1 MINCSKCGAEL
12 SDDTRFCSYCGNK
25 IEATTPPPI
34 VEDDETP
41 DSSQSEPANAS
52 TPRSDAPK
60 SLADKIKDKASDKW
74 RKLNTYSKVTTVA
87 IAVFVLLC
95 LVAFLFG
102 KTAAGIIAVL
112 QIVLTVAALLMKK
125 QIIKV
130 PKSWIHFVAL
140 ALAVVLLVPYVSLF
154 KLDYGDAEKFAW
166 SDILLA
172 DVVPE
177 PESRFGEII
186 GNSSEYLSLYVYR
199 TSAADYGEYVDACKE
214 KGFTVEADQ
223 SEQSYYAYNADG
235 YKLSLYYDES
245 NSKMHIGVDAAE
257 QYGTLVWPD
266 GIIASMLPV
275 PASTTG
281 EITQDDDKGFQ
292 AYVSNTPI
300 DEFKNYVAACADRG
314 FNIDA
319 YESDESYSAENSEGY
334 KLSVSYQGNSVIS
347 ISVDEPEY
355 EVSIEIECVENWAFS
370 KYDVDVYIDDSFEG
384 TIDHGTTETFA
395 VTMSKGTYE
404 IRFVNAED
412 DEVTGTVV
420 IDIHQD
426 ESLRYKIS
434 CTSTKIDVET
444 IVGTIA
450 EYGEDE
456 APMPQSA
463 SSYKFDN
470 YEDVQ
475 KELTDAGFTNISFEI
490 LYDIV
495 LGWTNEGEIEN
506 ISVDGKT
513 DFNRGDI
520 FNKDAEIIITY
531 HMPEDDNPSNI
542 TMAKGSSAYDGMNYL
557 DVEQAFKDMGFTNI
571 ELGKVTTESNSY
583 TDGEVFL
590 VEIDG
595 WSFDAGE
602 VFSPNDKVYIKY
614 YHVEE
619 PAVIESITIDNN
631 SDFAALMKI
640 TDQTD
645 ASTIKQFVN
654 SHIGTVIEFDG
665 CIALMMKHNNYKT
678 RFDVC
683 IAGGDY
689 DADRVY
695 GPLFAFED
703 VNYYDMN
710 VSGSDTVTQGMNFR
724 VIAEIEGFSDAGGY
738 VILKP
743 VSLIA
748 R

>member
-1 MINCSKCGAEL
+1 MIKCSKCGAEL

-41 DSSQSEPANAS
+41 DASQSEPANAS

-245 NSKMHIGVDAAE
+245 NSKMHIGVDTAE

-266 GIIASMLPV
+266 SIIASMLPV

-495 LGWTNEGEIEN
+495 LGWTDEGEIEN

-513 DFNRGDI
+513 DFDQGDI
-520 FNKDAEIIITY
+520 FKKDAPIVITYHMKEEDDPNKPVESETPNVEEDSPVFYSTNTYEAAKEGNSGVFSYRDRENSYDIYWIIDFDEGYVYYFTDGNGDSTCDRLKIDSGTLNDKVIITY
-531 HMPEDDNPSNI
+531 HDGGDEWSYSLHFKYVDHPETLIMVDQNGFDYKYSTTDLDD
-542 TMAKGSSAYDGMNYL
+542 
-557 DVEQAFKDMGFTNI
+557 
-571 ELGKVTTESNSY
+571 
-583 TDGEVFL
+583 
-590 VEIDG
+590 
-595 WSFDAGE
+595 
-602 VFSPNDKVYIKY
+602 
-614 YHVEE
+614 
-619 PAVIESITIDNN
+619 
-631 SDFAALMKI
+631 ALSLRATK
-640 TDQTD
+640 
-645 ASTIKQFVN
+645 TIK
-654 SHIGTVIEFDG
+654 
-665 CIALMMKHNNYKT
+665 
-678 RFDVC
+678 
-683 IAGGDY
+683 DY
-689 DADRVY
+689 
-695 GPLFAFED
+695 
-703 VNYYDMN
+703 
-710 VSGSDTVTQGMNFR
+710 
-724 VIAEIEGFSDAGGY
+724 
-738 VILKP
+738 
-743 VSLIA
+743 
-748 R
+748 

>member
-1 MINCSKCGAEL
+1 MIKCSKCGAEL

-41 DSSQSEPANAS
+41 DASQSEPANAS

-266 GIIASMLPV
+266 SIIASMLPV

-355 EVSIEIECVENWAFS
+355 EVSIEIGCVENWAFS

-495 LGWTNEGEIEN
+495 LGWTDEGEIEN

-513 DFNRGDI
+513 DFDQGDI
-520 FNKDAEIIITY
+520 FKKDAPIVITYHMKEEDDPNKPVESETPNVEEDSPVFYSTNTYEAAKEGNSGVFSYRDRGNSYDIYWIIDFDEGYVYYFTDGNGDSTCDRLKIDSGTLNDKVIITY
-531 HMPEDDNPSNI
+531 HDGGDEWSYSLHFKYVDHPETLIMVDQNGFDYKYSTTDLDD
-542 TMAKGSSAYDGMNYL
+542 
-557 DVEQAFKDMGFTNI
+557 
-571 ELGKVTTESNSY
+571 
-583 TDGEVFL
+583 
-590 VEIDG
+590 
-595 WSFDAGE
+595 
-602 VFSPNDKVYIKY
+602 
-614 YHVEE
+614 
-619 PAVIESITIDNN
+619 
-631 SDFAALMKI
+631 ALSLRATK
-640 TDQTD
+640 
-645 ASTIKQFVN
+645 TIK
-654 SHIGTVIEFDG
+654 
-665 CIALMMKHNNYKT
+665 
-678 RFDVC
+678 
-683 IAGGDY
+683 DY
-689 DADRVY
+689 
-695 GPLFAFED
+695 
-703 VNYYDMN
+703 
-710 VSGSDTVTQGMNFR
+710 
-724 VIAEIEGFSDAGGY
+724 
-738 VILKP
+738 
-743 VSLIA
+743 
-748 R
+748 

>member
-1 MINCSKCGAEL
+1 MIKCSKCGAEL

-41 DSSQSEPANAS
+41 DASQSEPANAS

-266 GIIASMLPV
+266 SIIASMLPV

-495 LGWTNEGEIEN
+495 LGWTDEGEIEN

-513 DFNRGDI
+513 DFDQGDI
-520 FNKDAEIIITY
+520 FKKDAPIVITYHMKEEDDPNKPVESETPNVEEDSPVFYSTNTYEAAKEGNSGVFSYRDRENSYDIYWIIDFDEGYVYYFTDGNGDSTCDRLKIDSGTLNDKVIITY
-531 HMPEDDNPSNI
+531 HDGGDEWSYSLHFKYVDHPETLIMVDQNGFDYKYSTTDLDD
-542 TMAKGSSAYDGMNYL
+542 
-557 DVEQAFKDMGFTNI
+557 
-571 ELGKVTTESNSY
+571 
-583 TDGEVFL
+583 
-590 VEIDG
+590 
-595 WSFDAGE
+595 
-602 VFSPNDKVYIKY
+602 
-614 YHVEE
+614 
-619 PAVIESITIDNN
+619 
-631 SDFAALMKI
+631 ALSLRATK
-640 TDQTD
+640 
-645 ASTIKQFVN
+645 TIK
-654 SHIGTVIEFDG
+654 
-665 CIALMMKHNNYKT
+665 
-678 RFDVC
+678 
-683 IAGGDY
+683 DY
-689 DADRVY
+689 
-695 GPLFAFED
+695 
-703 VNYYDMN
+703 
-710 VSGSDTVTQGMNFR
+710 
-724 VIAEIEGFSDAGGY
+724 
-738 VILKP
+738 
-743 VSLIA
+743 
-748 R
+748 

>member
-1 MINCSKCGAEL
+1 MIKCSKCGAEL

-34 VEDDETP
+34 VEDDENP
-41 DSSQSEPANAS
+41 DAAQSEPANAS
-52 TPRSDAPK
+52 TPKSDAPK

-266 GIIASMLPV
+266 SIIASMLPV

-463 SSYKFDN
+463 SSYKFGN

-513 DFNRGDI
+513 DFDQGDI
-520 FNKDAEIIITY
+520 FKKDAPIVITYHMKEEDDPNKPVESETPNVEEDSPVFYSTNTYEAAKEGNSGVFSYRDRGNSYDIYWIIDFDEGYVYYFTDGNGDSTCDRLKIDSGTLNDKVIITY
-531 HMPEDDNPSNI
+531 HDGGDEWSYSLHFKYVDHPETLIMVDQNGFDYKYSTTDLDD
-542 TMAKGSSAYDGMNYL
+542 
-557 DVEQAFKDMGFTNI
+557 
-571 ELGKVTTESNSY
+571 
-583 TDGEVFL
+583 
-590 VEIDG
+590 
-595 WSFDAGE
+595 
-602 VFSPNDKVYIKY
+602 
-614 YHVEE
+614 
-619 PAVIESITIDNN
+619 
-631 SDFAALMKI
+631 ALSLRATK
-640 TDQTD
+640 
-645 ASTIKQFVN
+645 TIK
-654 SHIGTVIEFDG
+654 
-665 CIALMMKHNNYKT
+665 
-678 RFDVC
+678 
-683 IAGGDY
+683 DY
-689 DADRVY
+689 
-695 GPLFAFED
+695 
-703 VNYYDMN
+703 
-710 VSGSDTVTQGMNFR
+710 
-724 VIAEIEGFSDAGGY
+724 
-738 VILKP
+738 
-743 VSLIA
+743 
-748 R
+748 

>member
-1 MINCSKCGAEL
+1 MIKCSKCGAEL

-41 DSSQSEPANAS
+41 DASQSEPANAS

-266 GIIASMLPV
+266 SIIASMLPV

-495 LGWTNEGEIEN
+495 LGWTDEGEIEN

-513 DFNRGDI
+513 DFDQGDI
-520 FNKDAEIIITY
+520 FKKDAPIVITYHMKEEDDPNKPVESETPNVEEDSPVFYSTNTYEAAKEGNSGVFSYRDRGNSYDIYWIIDFDEGYVYYFTDGNGDSTCDRLKIDSGTLNDKVIITY
-531 HMPEDDNPSNI
+531 HDGGDEWSYSLHFKYVDHPETLIMVDQNGFDYKYSTTDLDD
-542 TMAKGSSAYDGMNYL
+542 
-557 DVEQAFKDMGFTNI
+557 
-571 ELGKVTTESNSY
+571 
-583 TDGEVFL
+583 
-590 VEIDG
+590 
-595 WSFDAGE
+595 
-602 VFSPNDKVYIKY
+602 
-614 YHVEE
+614 
-619 PAVIESITIDNN
+619 
-631 SDFAALMKI
+631 ALSLRATK
-640 TDQTD
+640 
-645 ASTIKQFVN
+645 TIK
-654 SHIGTVIEFDG
+654 
-665 CIALMMKHNNYKT
+665 
-678 RFDVC
+678 
-683 IAGGDY
+683 DY
-689 DADRVY
+689 
-695 GPLFAFED
+695 
-703 VNYYDMN
+703 
-710 VSGSDTVTQGMNFR
+710 
-724 VIAEIEGFSDAGGY
+724 
-738 VILKP
+738 
-743 VSLIA
+743 
-748 R
+748 

>member
-1 MINCSKCGAEL
+1 MIKCSKCGAEL

-41 DSSQSEPANAS
+41 DASQSEPANAS

-245 NSKMHIGVDAAE
+245 NRKMHIGVDAAE
-257 QYGTLVWPD
+257 QYGTLVWPNS
-266 GIIASMLPV
+266 IIASMLPV

-281 EITQDDDKGFQ
+281 EITQDDEKGFQ

-463 SSYKFDN
+463 SSYKFGN

-513 DFNRGDI
+513 DFDQGDI
-520 FNKDAEIIITY
+520 FKKDAPIVITYHMKEEDDPNKPVESETPDVEEDSPVFYSTNTYEVAKEGNSGVFSYRDRGNSYDIYWIIDFDEGYVYYFTDGNGDSTCDRLKIDSGTLNDKVIITY
-531 HMPEDDNPSNI
+531 HDGGDEWSYSLHFKYVDHPETLIMVDQNGFDYKYSTTDLDD
-542 TMAKGSSAYDGMNYL
+542 
-557 DVEQAFKDMGFTNI
+557 
-571 ELGKVTTESNSY
+571 
-583 TDGEVFL
+583 
-590 VEIDG
+590 
-595 WSFDAGE
+595 
-602 VFSPNDKVYIKY
+602 
-614 YHVEE
+614 
-619 PAVIESITIDNN
+619 
-631 SDFAALMKI
+631 ALSLRATK
-640 TDQTD
+640 
-645 ASTIKQFVN
+645 TIK
-654 SHIGTVIEFDG
+654 
-665 CIALMMKHNNYKT
+665 
-678 RFDVC
+678 
-683 IAGGDY
+683 DY
-689 DADRVY
+689 
-695 GPLFAFED
+695 
-703 VNYYDMN
+703 
-710 VSGSDTVTQGMNFR
+710 
-724 VIAEIEGFSDAGGY
+724 
-738 VILKP
+738 
-743 VSLIA
+743 
-748 R
+748 

>member
-1 MINCSKCGAEL
+1 MIKCSKCGAEL

-41 DSSQSEPANAS
+41 DASQSEPANAS

-140 ALAVVLLVPYVSLF
+140 AVAVVLLVPYVSLF

-266 GIIASMLPV
+266 SIIASMLPV

-495 LGWTNEGEIEN
+495 LGWTDEGEIEN

-513 DFNRGDI
+513 DFDQGDI
-520 FNKDAEIIITY
+520 FKKDAPIVITYHMKEEDDPNKPVESETPNVEEDSPVFYSTNTYEAAKEGNSGVFSYRDRGNSYDIYWIIDFDEGYVYYFTDGNGDSTCDRLKIDSGTLNDKVIITY
-531 HMPEDDNPSNI
+531 HDGGDEWSYSLHFKYVDHPETLIMVDQNGFDYKYSTTDLDD
-542 TMAKGSSAYDGMNYL
+542 
-557 DVEQAFKDMGFTNI
+557 
-571 ELGKVTTESNSY
+571 
-583 TDGEVFL
+583 
-590 VEIDG
+590 
-595 WSFDAGE
+595 
-602 VFSPNDKVYIKY
+602 
-614 YHVEE
+614 
-619 PAVIESITIDNN
+619 
-631 SDFAALMKI
+631 ALSLRATK
-640 TDQTD
+640 
-645 ASTIKQFVN
+645 TIK
-654 SHIGTVIEFDG
+654 
-665 CIALMMKHNNYKT
+665 
-678 RFDVC
+678 
-683 IAGGDY
+683 DY
-689 DADRVY
+689 
-695 GPLFAFED
+695 
-703 VNYYDMN
+703 
-710 VSGSDTVTQGMNFR
+710 
-724 VIAEIEGFSDAGGY
+724 
-738 VILKP
+738 
-743 VSLIA
+743 
-748 R
+748 

>member
-1 MINCSKCGAEL
+1 MIKCSKCGAEL

-34 VEDDETP
+34 VEDDENP
-41 DSSQSEPANAS
+41 DAAQSEPANAS
-52 TPRSDAPK
+52 TPKSDAPK

-154 KLDYGDAEKFAW
+154 KMDYGDAEKFAW

-177 PESRFGEII
+177 PETRFGEII

-257 QYGTLVWPD
+257 QYGTLVWPNS
-266 GIIASMLPV
+266 IIASMLPV

-281 EITQDDDKGFQ
+281 EITQDDEKGFQ

-463 SSYKFDN
+463 SSYKFGN

-513 DFNRGDI
+513 DFDQGDI
-520 FNKDAEIIITY
+520 FKKDAPIVITYHMKEEDDPNKPVESETPDVEEDSPVFYSTNTYEVAKEGNSGVFSYRDRGNSYDIYWIIDFDEGYVYYFTDGNGDSTCDRLKIDSSTLNDKVIITY
-531 HMPEDDNPSNI
+531 HDGGDEWSYSLHFKYVDHPETLIMVDQNGFDYKYSTTDLDD
-542 TMAKGSSAYDGMNYL
+542 
-557 DVEQAFKDMGFTNI
+557 
-571 ELGKVTTESNSY
+571 
-583 TDGEVFL
+583 
-590 VEIDG
+590 
-595 WSFDAGE
+595 
-602 VFSPNDKVYIKY
+602 
-614 YHVEE
+614 
-619 PAVIESITIDNN
+619 
-631 SDFAALMKI
+631 ALSLRATK
-640 TDQTD
+640 
-645 ASTIKQFVN
+645 TIK
-654 SHIGTVIEFDG
+654 
-665 CIALMMKHNNYKT
+665 
-678 RFDVC
+678 
-683 IAGGDY
+683 DY
-689 DADRVY
+689 
-695 GPLFAFED
+695 
-703 VNYYDMN
+703 
-710 VSGSDTVTQGMNFR
+710 
-724 VIAEIEGFSDAGGY
+724 
-738 VILKP
+738 
-743 VSLIA
+743 
-748 R
+748 

>member
-1 MINCSKCGAEL
+1 MIKCSKCGAEL

-25 IEATTPPPI
+25 IEATTPTPI

-41 DSSQSEPANAS
+41 DASQSEPANAS

-87 IAVFVLLC
+87 IAVCVLVC

-130 PKSWIHFVAL
+130 PKSWIHVVAL

-266 GIIASMLPV
+266 SIIASMLPV

-495 LGWTNEGEIEN
+495 LGWTDEGEIEN

-513 DFNRGDI
+513 DFDQGDI
-520 FNKDAEIIITY
+520 FKKDAPIVITYHMKEEDDPNKPVESETPNVEEDSPVFYSTNTYEAAKEGNSGVFSYRDRGNSYDIYWIIDFDEGYVYYFTDGNGDSTCDRLKIDSGTLNDKVIITY
-531 HMPEDDNPSNI
+531 HDGGDEWSYSLHFKYVDHPETLIMVDQNGFDYKYSTTDLDD
-542 TMAKGSSAYDGMNYL
+542 
-557 DVEQAFKDMGFTNI
+557 
-571 ELGKVTTESNSY
+571 
-583 TDGEVFL
+583 
-590 VEIDG
+590 
-595 WSFDAGE
+595 
-602 VFSPNDKVYIKY
+602 
-614 YHVEE
+614 
-619 PAVIESITIDNN
+619 
-631 SDFAALMKI
+631 ALSLRATK
-640 TDQTD
+640 
-645 ASTIKQFVN
+645 TIK
-654 SHIGTVIEFDG
+654 
-665 CIALMMKHNNYKT
+665 
-678 RFDVC
+678 
-683 IAGGDY
+683 DY
-689 DADRVY
+689 
-695 GPLFAFED
+695 
-703 VNYYDMN
+703 
-710 VSGSDTVTQGMNFR
+710 
-724 VIAEIEGFSDAGGY
+724 
-738 VILKP
+738 
-743 VSLIA
+743 
-748 R
+748 

>member
-1 MINCSKCGAEL
+1 MIKCSKCGAEL

-34 VEDDETP
+34 VEDDENP
-41 DSSQSEPANAS
+41 DAAQSEPANAS
-52 TPRSDAPK
+52 TPKSDAPK

-154 KLDYGDAEKFAW
+154 KMDYGDAEKFAW

-177 PESRFGEII
+177 PETRFGEII

-245 NSKMHIGVDAAE
+245 NRKMHIGVDAAE
-257 QYGTLVWPD
+257 QYGTLVWPNS
-266 GIIASMLPV
+266 IIASMLPV

-281 EITQDDDKGFQ
+281 EITQDDEKGFQ

-513 DFNRGDI
+513 DFDQGDI
-520 FNKDAEIIITY
+520 FKKDAPIVITYHMKEEDDPNKPVESETPDVEEDSPVFYSTNTYEVAKEGNSGVFSYRDRGNSYDIYWIIDFDEGYVYYFTDGNGDSTCDRLKIDSGTLNDKVIITY
-531 HMPEDDNPSNI
+531 HDGGDEWSYSLHFKYVDHPETLIMVDQNGFDYKYSTTDLDD
-542 TMAKGSSAYDGMNYL
+542 
-557 DVEQAFKDMGFTNI
+557 
-571 ELGKVTTESNSY
+571 
-583 TDGEVFL
+583 
-590 VEIDG
+590 
-595 WSFDAGE
+595 
-602 VFSPNDKVYIKY
+602 
-614 YHVEE
+614 
-619 PAVIESITIDNN
+619 
-631 SDFAALMKI
+631 ALSLRATK
-640 TDQTD
+640 
-645 ASTIKQFVN
+645 TIK
-654 SHIGTVIEFDG
+654 
-665 CIALMMKHNNYKT
+665 
-678 RFDVC
+678 
-683 IAGGDY
+683 DY
-689 DADRVY
+689 
-695 GPLFAFED
+695 
-703 VNYYDMN
+703 
-710 VSGSDTVTQGMNFR
+710 
-724 VIAEIEGFSDAGGY
+724 
-738 VILKP
+738 
-743 VSLIA
+743 
-748 R
+748 

>member
-34 VEDDETP
+34 VEDDENP
-41 DSSQSEPANAS
+41 DAAQSEPANAS
-52 TPRSDAPK
+52 TPKSDAPK

-154 KLDYGDAEKFAW
+154 KMDYGDAEKFAW

-177 PESRFGEII
+177 PETRFGEII

-266 GIIASMLPV
+266 SIIASMLPV

-281 EITQDDDKGFQ
+281 EITQDDEKGFQ

-463 SSYKFDN
+463 SSYKFGN

-513 DFNRGDI
+513 DFDQGDI
-520 FNKDAEIIITY
+520 FKKDAPIVITYHMKEEDDPNKPVESETPDVEEDSPVFYSTNTYEVAKEGNSGVFSYRDRGNSYDIYWIIDFDEGYVYYFTDGNGDSTCDRLKIDSGTLNDKVIITY
-531 HMPEDDNPSNI
+531 HDGGDEWSYSLHFKYVDHPETLIMVDQNGFDYKYSTTDLDD
-542 TMAKGSSAYDGMNYL
+542 
-557 DVEQAFKDMGFTNI
+557 
-571 ELGKVTTESNSY
+571 
-583 TDGEVFL
+583 
-590 VEIDG
+590 
-595 WSFDAGE
+595 
-602 VFSPNDKVYIKY
+602 
-614 YHVEE
+614 
-619 PAVIESITIDNN
+619 
-631 SDFAALMKI
+631 ALSLRATK
-640 TDQTD
+640 
-645 ASTIKQFVN
+645 TIK
-654 SHIGTVIEFDG
+654 
-665 CIALMMKHNNYKT
+665 
-678 RFDVC
+678 
-683 IAGGDY
+683 DY
-689 DADRVY
+689 
-695 GPLFAFED
+695 
-703 VNYYDMN
+703 
-710 VSGSDTVTQGMNFR
+710 
-724 VIAEIEGFSDAGGY
+724 
-738 VILKP
+738 
-743 VSLIA
+743 
-748 R
+748 

>member
-1 MINCSKCGAEL
+1 MIKCSKCGAEL

-34 VEDDETP
+34 VEDDENP
-41 DSSQSEPANAS
+41 DAAQSEPANAS
-52 TPRSDAPK
+52 TPKSDAPK

-154 KLDYGDAEKFAW
+154 KMDYGDAEKFAW

-177 PESRFGEII
+177 PETRFGEII

-245 NSKMHIGVDAAE
+245 NRKMHIGVDAAE
-257 QYGTLVWPD
+257 QYGTLVWPNS
-266 GIIASMLPV
+266 IIASMLPV

-281 EITQDDDKGFQ
+281 EITQDDEKGFQ

-355 EVSIEIECVENWAFS
+355 EVSIEIECVENWAFN

-463 SSYKFDN
+463 SSYKFGN

-513 DFNRGDI
+513 DFDQGDI
-520 FNKDAEIIITY
+520 FKKDAPIVITYHMKEEDDPNKPVESETPDVEEDSPVFYSTNTYEVAKEGNSGVFSYRDRGNSYDIYWIIDFDEGYVYYFTDGNGDSTCDRLKIDSGTLNDKVIITY
-531 HMPEDDNPSNI
+531 HDGGDEWSYSLHFKYVDHPETLIMVDQNGFDYKYSTTDLDD
-542 TMAKGSSAYDGMNYL
+542 
-557 DVEQAFKDMGFTNI
+557 
-571 ELGKVTTESNSY
+571 
-583 TDGEVFL
+583 
-590 VEIDG
+590 
-595 WSFDAGE
+595 
-602 VFSPNDKVYIKY
+602 
-614 YHVEE
+614 
-619 PAVIESITIDNN
+619 
-631 SDFAALMKI
+631 ALSLRATK
-640 TDQTD
+640 
-645 ASTIKQFVN
+645 TIK
-654 SHIGTVIEFDG
+654 
-665 CIALMMKHNNYKT
+665 
-678 RFDVC
+678 
-683 IAGGDY
+683 DY
-689 DADRVY
+689 
-695 GPLFAFED
+695 
-703 VNYYDMN
+703 
-710 VSGSDTVTQGMNFR
+710 
-724 VIAEIEGFSDAGGY
+724 
-738 VILKP
+738 
-743 VSLIA
+743 
-748 R
+748 

>member
-1 MINCSKCGAEL
+1 MIKCSKCGAEL

-41 DSSQSEPANAS
+41 DASQSEPANAS

-266 GIIASMLPV
+266 SIIASMLPV

-370 KYDVDVYIDDSFEG
+370 KYDVDVYIDRSFEG

-495 LGWTNEGEIEN
+495 LGWTDEGEIEN

-513 DFNRGDI
+513 DFDQGDI
-520 FNKDAEIIITY
+520 FKKDAPIVITYHMKEEDDPNKPVESETPNVEEDSPVFYSTNTYEAAKEGNSGVFSYRDRGNSYDIYWIIDFDEGYVYYFTDGNGDSTCDRLKIDSGTLNDKVIITY
-531 HMPEDDNPSNI
+531 HDGGDEWSYSLHFKYVDHPETLIMVDQNGFDYKYSTTDLDD
-542 TMAKGSSAYDGMNYL
+542 
-557 DVEQAFKDMGFTNI
+557 
-571 ELGKVTTESNSY
+571 
-583 TDGEVFL
+583 
-590 VEIDG
+590 
-595 WSFDAGE
+595 
-602 VFSPNDKVYIKY
+602 
-614 YHVEE
+614 
-619 PAVIESITIDNN
+619 
-631 SDFAALMKI
+631 ALSLRATK
-640 TDQTD
+640 
-645 ASTIKQFVN
+645 TIK
-654 SHIGTVIEFDG
+654 
-665 CIALMMKHNNYKT
+665 
-678 RFDVC
+678 
-683 IAGGDY
+683 DY
-689 DADRVY
+689 
-695 GPLFAFED
+695 
-703 VNYYDMN
+703 
-710 VSGSDTVTQGMNFR
+710 
-724 VIAEIEGFSDAGGY
+724 
-738 VILKP
+738 
-743 VSLIA
+743 
-748 R
+748 

>member
-1 MINCSKCGAEL
+1 M
-12 SDDTRFCSYCGNK
+12 
-25 IEATTPPPI
+25 
-34 VEDDETP
+34 EDDENP
-41 DSSQSEPANAS
+41 DAAQSEPANAS
-52 TPRSDAPK
+52 TPKSDAPK

-154 KLDYGDAEKFAW
+154 KMDYGDAEKFAW

-177 PESRFGEII
+177 PETRFGEII

-245 NSKMHIGVDAAE
+245 NRKMHIGVDAAE
-257 QYGTLVWPD
+257 QYGTLVWPNS
-266 GIIASMLPV
+266 IIASMLPV

-281 EITQDDDKGFQ
+281 EITQDDEKGFQ

-463 SSYKFDN
+463 SSYKFGN

-513 DFNRGDI
+513 DFDQGDI
-520 FNKDAEIIITY
+520 FKKDAPIVITYHMKEEDDPNKPVESETPDVEEDSPVFYSTNTYEVAKEGNSGVFSYRDRGNSYDIYWIIDFDEGYVYYFTDGNGDSTCDRLKIDSGTLNDKVIITY
-531 HMPEDDNPSNI
+531 HDGGDEWSYSLHFKYVDHPETLIMVDQNGFDYKYSTTDLDD
-542 TMAKGSSAYDGMNYL
+542 
-557 DVEQAFKDMGFTNI
+557 
-571 ELGKVTTESNSY
+571 
-583 TDGEVFL
+583 
-590 VEIDG
+590 
-595 WSFDAGE
+595 
-602 VFSPNDKVYIKY
+602 
-614 YHVEE
+614 
-619 PAVIESITIDNN
+619 
-631 SDFAALMKI
+631 ALSLRATK
-640 TDQTD
+640 
-645 ASTIKQFVN
+645 TIK
-654 SHIGTVIEFDG
+654 
-665 CIALMMKHNNYKT
+665 
-678 RFDVC
+678 
-683 IAGGDY
+683 DY
-689 DADRVY
+689 
-695 GPLFAFED
+695 
-703 VNYYDMN
+703 
-710 VSGSDTVTQGMNFR
+710 
-724 VIAEIEGFSDAGGY
+724 
-738 VILKP
+738 
-743 VSLIA
+743 
-748 R
+748 

>member
-1 MINCSKCGAEL
+1 MIKCSKCGAEL

-41 DSSQSEPANAS
+41 DASQSEPANAS

-266 GIIASMLPV
+266 SIIASMLPV

-463 SSYKFDN
+463 SSYKFGN

-495 LGWTNEGEIEN
+495 LGWTDEGEIEN

-513 DFNRGDI
+513 DFDQGDI
-520 FNKDAEIIITY
+520 FKKDAPIVITYHMKEEDDPNKPVESETPNVEEDSPVFYSTNTYEVAKEGNSGVFSYRDRGNSYDIYWIIDFDEGYVYYFTDGNGDSTCDRLKIDSGTLNDKVIITY
-531 HMPEDDNPSNI
+531 HDGGDEWSYSLHFKYVDHPETLIMVDQNGFDYKYSTTDLDD
-542 TMAKGSSAYDGMNYL
+542 
-557 DVEQAFKDMGFTNI
+557 
-571 ELGKVTTESNSY
+571 
-583 TDGEVFL
+583 
-590 VEIDG
+590 
-595 WSFDAGE
+595 
-602 VFSPNDKVYIKY
+602 
-614 YHVEE
+614 
-619 PAVIESITIDNN
+619 
-631 SDFAALMKI
+631 ALSLRATK
-640 TDQTD
+640 
-645 ASTIKQFVN
+645 TIK
-654 SHIGTVIEFDG
+654 
-665 CIALMMKHNNYKT
+665 
-678 RFDVC
+678 
-683 IAGGDY
+683 DY
-689 DADRVY
+689 
-695 GPLFAFED
+695 
-703 VNYYDMN
+703 
-710 VSGSDTVTQGMNFR
+710 
-724 VIAEIEGFSDAGGY
+724 
-738 VILKP
+738 
-743 VSLIA
+743 
-748 R
+748 

>member
-1 MINCSKCGAEL
+1 MIKCSKCGAEL

-34 VEDDETP
+34 VEDDENP
-41 DSSQSEPANAS
+41 DAAQSEPANAS
-52 TPRSDAPK
+52 TPKSDAPK

-266 GIIASMLPV
+266 SIIASMLPV

-495 LGWTNEGEIEN
+495 LGWTDEGEIEN

-513 DFNRGDI
+513 DFDQGDI
-520 FNKDAEIIITY
+520 FKKDAPIVITYHMKEEDDPNKPVESETPNVEEDSPVFYSTNTYEAAKEGNSGVFSYRDRGNSYDIYWIIDFDEGYVYYFTDGNGDSTCDRLKIDSGTLNDKVIITY
-531 HMPEDDNPSNI
+531 HDGGDEWSYSLHFKYVDHPETLIMVDQNGFDYKYSTTDLDD
-542 TMAKGSSAYDGMNYL
+542 
-557 DVEQAFKDMGFTNI
+557 
-571 ELGKVTTESNSY
+571 
-583 TDGEVFL
+583 
-590 VEIDG
+590 
-595 WSFDAGE
+595 
-602 VFSPNDKVYIKY
+602 
-614 YHVEE
+614 
-619 PAVIESITIDNN
+619 
-631 SDFAALMKI
+631 ALSLRATK
-640 TDQTD
+640 
-645 ASTIKQFVN
+645 TIK
-654 SHIGTVIEFDG
+654 
-665 CIALMMKHNNYKT
+665 
-678 RFDVC
+678 
-683 IAGGDY
+683 DY
-689 DADRVY
+689 
-695 GPLFAFED
+695 
-703 VNYYDMN
+703 
-710 VSGSDTVTQGMNFR
+710 
-724 VIAEIEGFSDAGGY
+724 
-738 VILKP
+738 
-743 VSLIA
+743 
-748 R
+748 

>member
-1 MINCSKCGAEL
+1 MIKCSKCGAEL

-34 VEDDETP
+34 VEDDENP
-41 DSSQSEPANAS
+41 DAAQSEPANAS
-52 TPRSDAPK
+52 TPKSDAPK

-154 KLDYGDAEKFAW
+154 KMDYGDAEKFAW

-177 PESRFGEII
+177 PETRFGEII

-245 NSKMHIGVDAAE
+245 NRKMHIGVDAAE
-257 QYGTLVWPD
+257 QYGTLVWPNS
-266 GIIASMLPV
+266 IIASMLPV
-275 PASTTG
+275 PASTG
-281 EITQDDDKGFQ
+281 EITQDDEKGFQ

-463 SSYKFDN
+463 SSYKFGN

-513 DFNRGDI
+513 DFDQGDI
-520 FNKDAEIIITY
+520 FKKDAPIVITYHMKEEDDPNKPVESETPDVEEDSPVFYSTNTYEVAKEGNSGVFSYRDRGNSYDIYWIIDFDEGYVYYFTDGNGDSTCDRLKIDSGTLNDKVIITY
-531 HMPEDDNPSNI
+531 HDGGDEWSYSLHFKYVDHPETLIMVDQNGFDYKYSTTDLDD
-542 TMAKGSSAYDGMNYL
+542 
-557 DVEQAFKDMGFTNI
+557 
-571 ELGKVTTESNSY
+571 
-583 TDGEVFL
+583 
-590 VEIDG
+590 
-595 WSFDAGE
+595 
-602 VFSPNDKVYIKY
+602 
-614 YHVEE
+614 
-619 PAVIESITIDNN
+619 
-631 SDFAALMKI
+631 ALSLRATK
-640 TDQTD
+640 
-645 ASTIKQFVN
+645 TIK
-654 SHIGTVIEFDG
+654 
-665 CIALMMKHNNYKT
+665 
-678 RFDVC
+678 
-683 IAGGDY
+683 DY
-689 DADRVY
+689 
-695 GPLFAFED
+695 
-703 VNYYDMN
+703 
-710 VSGSDTVTQGMNFR
+710 
-724 VIAEIEGFSDAGGY
+724 
-738 VILKP
+738 
-743 VSLIA
+743 
-748 R
+748 

>member
-1 MINCSKCGAEL
+1 MIKCSKCGAEL

-34 VEDDETP
+34 VEDDENP
-41 DSSQSEPANAS
+41 DAAQSEPANAS
-52 TPRSDAPK
+52 TPKSDAPK

-154 KLDYGDAEKFAW
+154 KMDYGDAEKFAW

-177 PESRFGEII
+177 PETRFGEII

-266 GIIASMLPV
+266 SIIASMLPV

-281 EITQDDDKGFQ
+281 EITQDDEKGFQ

-495 LGWTNEGEIEN
+495 LGWTDEGEIEN

-513 DFNRGDI
+513 DFDQGDI
-520 FNKDAEIIITY
+520 FKKDAPIVITYHMKEEDDPNKPVESETPNVEEDSPVFYSTNTYEAAKEGNSGVFSYRDRGNSYDIYWIIDFDEGYVYYFTDGNGDSTCDRLKIDSGTLNDKVIITY
-531 HMPEDDNPSNI
+531 HDGGDEWSYSLHFKYVDHPETLIMVDQNGFDYKYSTTDLDD
-542 TMAKGSSAYDGMNYL
+542 
-557 DVEQAFKDMGFTNI
+557 
-571 ELGKVTTESNSY
+571 
-583 TDGEVFL
+583 
-590 VEIDG
+590 
-595 WSFDAGE
+595 
-602 VFSPNDKVYIKY
+602 
-614 YHVEE
+614 
-619 PAVIESITIDNN
+619 
-631 SDFAALMKI
+631 ALSLRATK
-640 TDQTD
+640 
-645 ASTIKQFVN
+645 TIK
-654 SHIGTVIEFDG
+654 
-665 CIALMMKHNNYKT
+665 
-678 RFDVC
+678 
-683 IAGGDY
+683 DY
-689 DADRVY
+689 
-695 GPLFAFED
+695 
-703 VNYYDMN
+703 
-710 VSGSDTVTQGMNFR
+710 
-724 VIAEIEGFSDAGGY
+724 
-738 VILKP
+738 
-743 VSLIA
+743 
-748 R
+748 